1 MKDYRVLEQPKTDIS
16 TCFAEFSI
24 GVNDGELEDPSNP
37 ALVNATAIM
46 EYIEPRLHRGDM
58 RLGITIIPANWFVF
72 NYTSYAN
79 KARRAIHVICNLGD
93 CDWEGH
99 KIDNEQR
106 YGIWKQCVLEIAQS
120 LMTFLSQDD
129 AKIYFHGSKESSYI
143 INKTS

>member
-1 MKDYRVLEQPKTDIS
+1 MKDYRVLEQYKTS
-16 TCFAEFSI
+16 VSACFAEFSI

-46 EYIEPRLHRGDM
+46 EYIEP

-93 CDWEGH
+93 CDWEGR
-99 KIDNEQR
+99 KISDEER
-106 YGIWKQCVLEIAQS
+106 LGIWRQCVLEIAQS

-129 AKIYFHGSKESSYI
+129 TKVYFRGTEKDSSSFI
-143 INKTS
+143 INRT